1 MIFLW
6 PYSVE
11 GRASLRGIEHSY
23 RVGKPIHS
31 HNNQRSNNHV
41 QHDTTHHHHK
51 ENHVSTTHDPAKD
64 YNDIEYENYDDS
76 ATDVNNDYYDD
87 YPDR

>member
-11 GRASLRGIEHSY
+11 GKASLRGIEHSY
-23 RVGKPIHS
+23 RVGKPINS
-31 HNNQRSNNHV
+31 QRSNNHV
-41 QHDTTHHHHK
+41 QHDSTHHQHN
-51 ENHVSTTHDPAKD
+51 ENHVSTIHDLAKD

-76 ATDVNNDYYDD
+76 ATNDNIDYYDD
-87 YPDR
+87 NPDR